1 MIGQILGRPV
11 FFELAGDGHLP
22 DWLMELSERNR
33 LLLLGAANFHALENQ
48 GAPLALEVYVAS
60 PSAPPHFTDL
70 GTRTGDLD
78 ESAVLVGSLEIRS
91 IADGERSLPPLDGST
106 GSPFIESGVRH
117 IQLAGDTGGSLEI
130 DRHIS
135 PYWRLR
141 RDLEQSFPNYYDS
154 LRQLV
159 LSRRERSLQS
169 HVIARVDRVPGDEPI
184 VPAGPAAEDARGA
197 AIFGLHWL
205 EIGGAE
211 RWAIQTVTIAAQAGL
226 LPIVITDRE
235 SQHDWVT
242 RPELDGAIVLPLTHP
257 TGDGDG
263 SQNLLRAI
271 LENVDVRG
279 VYLHHCQWLYDRLPW
294 IKHCRP
300 DVAVVDSLH
309 IIEYAGGGYPAIGAH
324 FDNYIDTHHVI
335 SPQLATWLHDVQRVD
350 ESKIVLAP
358 LVELTSD
365 QSGGAYAPR
374 ASADAFTISFIGRF
388 VRQKRPYLF
397 LRLVKELAASSPV
410 PIRAIM
416 QGGGELDSVVT
427 RLIDRFDLGSVVEL
441 RAHDSD
447 VDSTLDDS
455 DVLVVS
461 SQNEGLTLTTLEAIA
476 RGIPVLSTDV
486 GSQNTLIGGESLV
499 PRAPGPFIEQAAAT
513 IIRFAVDDDRRRDA
527 WTEQMTR
534 ARQFSD
540 LPQASEWAQGVL
552 KSWTK

>member
-1 MIGQILGRPV
+1 VIGQLLGRPV
-11 FFELAGDGHLP
+11 FFVPAGDGGIP

-33 LLLLGAANFHALENQ
+33 LLLLGAANFHALQNQ
-48 GAPLALEVYVAS
+48 GAALTLKVYVGD
-60 PSAPPHFTDL
+60 PTAPPRFTDL
-70 GTRTGDLD
+70 GTRTGDLG
-78 ESAVLVGSLEIRS
+78 ESAVLVGALELRSL
-91 IADGERSLPPLDGST
+91 ADGERSLPPIDPST
-106 GSPFIESGVRH
+106 GSPFIETGIRH
-117 IQLAGDTGGSLEI
+117 ILLAGDDEGSLEI
-130 DRHIS
+130 ERHIS
-135 PYWRLR
+135 PYWRMR
-141 RDLEQSFPNYYDS
+141 RDLERSFPNGYDS
-154 LRQLV
+154 VRQFV
-159 LSRRERSLQS
+159 LSRRERKLQND
-169 HVIARVDRVPGDEPI
+169 VIARVDHAPEDE
-184 VPAGPAAEDARGA
+184 ANLAAQPAAEWARGA

-211 RWAIQTVTIAAQAGL
+211 RWAIETVKLAAEAGL
-226 LPIVITDRE
+226 LPIIITDRE

-242 RPELDGAIVLPLTHP
+242 RPELASAVVLPLTHP
-257 TGDGDG
+257 TGDDDD

-294 IKHCRP
+294 IRHSRP
-300 DVAVVDSLH
+300 EVPVVDSLH
-309 IIEYAGGGYPAIGAH
+309 IIEYAGGGYPAVGAR
-324 FDNYIDTHHVI
+324 FDNYIDSHHVI
-335 SPQLATWLHDVQRVD
+335 SPQLATWLHEVQRVA

-365 QSGGAYAPR
+365 QTGGTFAPR
-374 ASADAFTISFIGRF
+374 ASADALTISFIGRF

-416 QGGGELDSVVT
+416 QGGGELDSVVAK
-427 RLIDRFDLGSVVEL
+427 LIDRLDLGSVVEL

-499 PRAPGPFIEQAAAT
+499 PRAPGPFIEQAVAT

-527 WTEQMTR
+527 WTEQMTK

-552 KSWTK
+552 ESWTK